1 MLNIFKASLLKN
13 EKKDYDKYHVKSSK
27 HFPSSVREW
36 NNSIYTFNKT
46 GLILIPNTTVSA
58 TKLIKGFFTLFNFW
72 IEKKI
77 RRKKSFIRKR
87 KLSSNKVYTS
97 SGEFKH
103 TNNKVIITLYVFNRQ
118 KKNYLSLLKK
128 LFLKEMLPEKK
139 LFKVSLFKKLELI
152 KNKSLAMMYHL
163 NKEKYILIKAVKK
176 NNNTATQTQVSKY
189 INNFYRRFFN
199 KSFRKL
205 KLYFFYKQILYINRS
220 KYNYTYLQY
229 LKNSL
234 SELYNKNIEFNIVN
248 LKRFYLNSDIMSESI
263 TLKLTKNRRGMSRYL
278 NRLRNKVKI
287 IGKTIL
293 SNEPL
298 NINDNL
304 HEQKDF
310 SSHGMQEKFLLN
322 NVMNNIKYK
331 GVSGFRLQSKGRLSK
346 RYTAARSVSKVRYKG
361 NLLNIDSSY
370 RGLSSVLLKGNLK
383 SNIQYTKLN
392 SKSRIGSFG
401 IKGWV
406 SGK

>member
-1 MLNIFKASLLKN
+1 MNLFKASLLKN
-13 EKKDYDKYHVKSSK
+13 ERKDYDKYHVKSSK

-36 NNSIYTFNKT
+36 NNSIYTFNKE
-46 GLILIPNTTVSA
+46 GLILIPNTTLSA
-58 TKLIKGFFTLFNFW
+58 IKLIRSFFTLFNFL

-77 RRKKSFIRKR
+77 RRRKLLIRKR
-87 KLSSNKVYTS
+87 KLSSNRVYTS
-97 SGEFKH
+97 NGEFKH

-118 KKNYLSLLKK
+118 KQNYISSLKK
-128 LFLKEMLPEKK
+128 RYLNIIFPEKK
-139 LFKVSLFKKLELI
+139 LWKVSFFKKFELI
-152 KNKSLAMMYHL
+152 KNKSLSMMYNL
-163 NKEKYILIKAVKK
+163 NKEKYIIIKAIKK
-176 NNNTATQTQVSKY
+176 SNNTATQTQISKY
-189 INNFYRRFFN
+189 INNFYSRFIN
-199 KSFRKL
+199 KSFKKL
-205 KLYFFYKQILYINRS
+205 KLYFYYKQLVYINRS

-229 LKNSL
+229 LKNPL
-234 SELYNKNIEFNIVN
+234 SELYNKNIEFNLVN

-263 TLKLTKNRRGMSRYL
+263 TLKLTKNRRGMLRYL
-278 NRLRNKVKI
+278 NKLRNKVKI

-304 HEQKDF
+304 HKQNNF
-310 SSHGMQEKFLLN
+310 SSPEMQEKFLIN
-322 NVMNNIKYK
+322 NVIYNIKYK
-331 GVSGFRLQSKGRLSK
+331 GVSGFRLESKGRLSR
-346 RYTAARSVSKVRYKG
+346 RYTASRSVSKVRYKG

-406 SGK
+406 SGN